1 MSVRLY
7 VGNLSFRLTAD
18 EVGAAFSEVV
28 PVESVYLPV
37 DRQTGRPRGY
47 GFVEVAATADA
58 DAAIEALNGRPLL
71 GRPIVVHHARPRQPQ
86 RSSFAER
93 RRDDHP
99 SHRRGPGQ
107 AHQRAR

>member
-18 EVGAAFSEVV
+18 EVGAAFSRVV

-47 GFVEVAATADA
+47 GFVEVAEGADT
-58 DAAIEALNGRPLL
+58 DSVIEALTGQPLL
-71 GRPIVVHHARPRQPQ
+71 GRPIVVHHARPRQPHG
-86 RSSFAER
+86 FADR
-93 RRDDHP
+93 RRDEHP
-99 SHRRGPGQ
+99 SHGRGPRH
-107 AHQRAR
+107 AHERTR